1 MKRLKL
7 ERKLPSQVHLADKLD
22 SSPDLSHLEIPII
35 EINIDY
41 STSSLI
47 CSINFITREYS
58 FHSPLTY
65 HLFFEAQLNLSRKTS
80 SLPPVCSPLM
90 DHLGPVSMTA
100 QYSSE
105 MDLNSV

>member
-22 SSPDLSHLEIPII
+22 SSPDLSHLEILI
-35 EINIDY
+35 INIDY
-41 STSSLI
+41 STSSLV
-47 CSINFITREYS
+47 CSINFIMREYS
-58 FHSPLTY
+58 FHSQLTY
-65 HLFFEAQLNLSRKTS
+65 HLFFEAQLNPSRKTS

-90 DHLGPVSMTA
+90 DHLGPVSMAA